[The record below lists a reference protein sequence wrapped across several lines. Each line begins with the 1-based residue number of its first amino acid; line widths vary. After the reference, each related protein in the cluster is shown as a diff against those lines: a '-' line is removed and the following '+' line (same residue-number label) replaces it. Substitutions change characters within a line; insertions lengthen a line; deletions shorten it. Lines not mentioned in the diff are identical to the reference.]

1 MLAISEKQVEQV
13 AHLARLKLTEPE
25 KQLFA
30 EQLTAILEYS
40 HKLNELNTEMV
51 EPLHHIL
58 PVYNVFRKDE
68 ARPGTPREE
77 ILANAPLVEDGQYK
91 VPRII

>member
-1 MLAISEKQVEQV
+1 LAISEKQVEQV

-30 EQLTAILEYS
+30 LEYAQ
-40 HKLNELNTEMV
+40 KLNELNTETV

-77 ILANAPLVEDGQYK
+77 ILANAPLIEDGQYK

>member
-1 MLAISEKQVEQV
+1 MAISVKQVEQV
-13 AHLARLKLTEPE
+13 AYLARLKLSEQE

-30 EQLTAILEYS
+30 DQLSAILEYAD
-40 HKLNELNTEMV
+40 KLNELNTAQV

-58 PVYNVFRKDE
+58 PVYNVFREDE
-68 ARPGTPREE
+68 VKPGPPREE
-77 ILANAPLVEDGQYK
+77 ILANAPQVEDGQYK